1 VQPRLTGRQERVAR
15 TSGFAALVLV
25 VGVILFLLF
34 FNGNGP
40 YMLHAHFADAGQ
52 LVPGDLVEVGAGSIG
67 TVDDIKLTDNGQAD
81 VVLKITDGKFTPFH
95 RGTIAQI
102 RAVGLASV
110 ANRFVEIAP
119 GPGSGA
125 KIDSGGSLGT
135 AETRGIVD
143 LDVLLDELTPS
154 TRANLQTILKN
165 GADAFAYAKQ
175 ANQAF
180 GYLNPALSQ
189 TAALGQEVVRDQS
202 SLQRLI
208 SSSATVVDTLA
219 SRQSD
224 LVQGVANTAATLRT
238 VASQDAALQDSLGR
252 APAVFSQAIGTLRSL
267 RGALQ
272 FVNPTLHAA
281 RPVAPRLARLLRQ
294 AVPATNA
301 VLPAVQE
308 LRAQLPALRR
318 ALAGLPGVAAK
329 AGPAVQSATTAI
341 GNAAPIYSMLRP
353 YAPDLAAGL
362 FNGFGGSTS
371 GPYDANGHYSRIT
384 VELGQG
390 SGAGLLSLLPGLG
403 TPSGGG
409 LRTGLTARCPG
420 GAATPAADKSNPY
433 VPDPTICNPANDSTK

>member
-1 VQPRLTGRQERVAR
+1 METRLTGRQERIAR
-15 TSGFAALVLV
+15 TSGLAALVLV
-25 VGVILFLLF
+25 VVVIIFLLF
-34 FNGNGP
+34 FNGSGP
-40 YMLHAHFADAGQ
+40 YTLHAHFADAGQ

-67 TVDDIKLTDNGQAD
+67 TVDDIKLTDDGQAD

-110 ANRFVEIAP
+110 ANRFVEITP
-119 GPGSGA
+119 GPASGD
-125 KIDSGGSLGT
+125 KIASGGALST

-143 LDVLLDELTPS
+143 LDVLLDELTPA

-165 GADAFAYAKQ
+165 GADAFANAKQ
-175 ANQAF
+175 VNQAF

-208 SSSATVVDTLA
+208 SSSASVVDTLA

-238 VASQDAALQDSLGR
+238 VAGQDAALQDSLAR
-252 APAVFSQAIGTLRSL
+252 APAVFAQATGTLRSL

-301 VLPAVQE
+301 VLPAVKQ
-308 LRAQLPALRR
+308 LRALFPTLRSALS
-318 ALAGLPGVAAK
+318 GLPGVAAN
-329 AGPAVQSATTAI
+329 AVPAVQSATSAI
-341 GNAAPIYSMLRP
+341 GNAAPIYSMLRA
-353 YAPDLAAGL
+353 YTPDLAAGL
-362 FNGFGGSTS
+362 FSGFGGSTS
-371 GPYDANGHYSRIT
+371 GPYDANGHYTRIT

-390 SGAGLLSLLPGLG
+390 TGAGLLSLFPGLG
-403 TPSGGG
+403 PTSSGGM
-409 LRTGLTARCPG
+409 RTGLTARCPG

-433 VPDPTICNPANDSTK
+433 IPDPTICNPANDATK